1 MYSSVVDDG
10 GDDDDD
16 VVNNGNDINYN
27 LSSYFLFSKY

>member
-10 GDDDDD
+10 GDD

>member
-1 MYSSVVDDG
+1 MYSSVVD
-10 GDDDDD
+10 DDDDD